1 MLRINFAIFLIF
13 AFYFVNSFA
22 APDHQRQEVSY
33 VTGEFHLNYCVRKR
47 LVLRNDVLAWAGLC
61 KNRRRDFSGHYKKH
75 KSDKNF
81 TKETKLSQFRL
92 GSPKLGVGNLNFLR
106 KLHKST

>member
-47 LVLRNDVLAWAGLC
+47 LDLRNDVLGLV
-61 KNRRRDFSGHYKKH
+61 KNEEETFLAII
-75 KSDKNF
+75 KSINQIKTSQNCPRQV
-81 TKETKLSQFRL
+81 LS
-92 GSPKLGVGNLNFLR
+92 
-106 KLHKST
+106 